1 MRSKTMGSTK
11 TKYLRFYDKTNTWSA
26 DAKFDEE
33 QHKMSGIEK
42 KEAMQGYWDLAGQSS
57 RQVFLWQEIV
67 V

>member
-1 MRSKTMGSTK
+1 MRSST
-11 TKYLRFYDKTNTWSA
+11 
-26 DAKFDEE
+26 
-33 QHKMSGIEK
+33 KMSGIEK